1 MNHHNMCLY
10 ASNLYGWTMS
20 QKLPVNDFKWN
31 KNAFKFNEHFIK
43 NYDKNF
49 LKQPLNILRGFQF
62 FIVIYHFYLKESR
75 LKNSK
80 SLYTICMIKNLYYS
94 LRNFKTSI
102 KSWLVF

>member
-1 MNHHNMCLY
+1 MNHHNMYLY

-49 LKQPLNILRGFQF
+49 LK
-62 FIVIYHFYLKESR
+62 
-75 LKNSK
+75 
-80 SLYTICMIKNLYYS
+80 
-94 LRNFKTSI
+94 
-102 KSWLVF
+102 